1 VSSIV
6 DVARQAG
13 VSITTVSRVLNP
25 KGDYPVATATRER
38 VMAAAAAL
46 QYSPSALARALVTRR
61 SHIVGALVSDIVDPY
76 FAELV
81 GGLEEV
87 ARSAG
92 YLVIVCTTSR
102 DPEIQRRYIATLR
115 DYHADALILFGGEFV
130 AGAERRLLDRELE
143 RAARQGAVAV
153 AVAGEHAGLGTI
165 DVDQRRAAA
174 DMTSYLIQLGHR
186 RIAFI
191 AGPRRVSTVPERLRG
206 FVDAMLAAGLEP
218 DLIADSDFS
227 YDGGQRAT
235 VELLRRQPTAI
246 FAANDQ
252 MALGALAA
260 SHAAGLSV
268 PAELSVVGFGDT
280 MPARHAVPALTTVF
294 MPRHRLGAEAM
305 QAVLVALETG
315 RTQVEPRC
323 LPHRLVYRSSSAP
336 PASAP
341 PWESQGGT

>member
-1 VSSIV
+1 M

-102 DPEIQRRYIATLR
+102 DPDIQRRYIATLR

-130 AGAERRLLDRELE
+130 DGAERRLLDRELE
-143 RAARQGAVAV
+143 RAVRQGAIAV
-153 AVAGEHAGLGTI
+153 AVAGEHAGLGMV

-174 DMTSYLIQLGHR
+174 DMTNYLIELGHR
-186 RIAFI
+186 RIGFI
-191 AGPRRVSTVPERLRG
+191 AGPRRVSTVPQRLGG
-206 FVDAMLAAGLEP
+206 FVEAMQVAGLDS

-227 YDGGQRAT
+227 YNGGQAAAG
-235 VELLRRQPTAI
+235 ELLPRRPTAI
-246 FAANDQ
+246 FAADDQ

-260 SHAAGLSV
+260 ARAAGVDV
-268 PAELSVVGFGDT
+268 PAQLSVVGFGDT

-305 QAVLVALETG
+305 TAVLDALESG
-315 RTQVEPRC
+315 STQVEPRC
-323 LPHRLVYRSSSAP
+323 LPHRLVYRASSAP

-341 PWESQGGT
+341 TRESQGGT